1 MSVSLV
7 DRIACLGAFSRR
19 TVDAY
24 CKRHELPRWRSKAL
38 NELETSA
45 VIRRAVPHR
54 QQPITTVCPCGSFRN
69 LMTLT
74 FDLLT
79 SGSMHA
85 ELLPWSICVP
95 SLVLIAQVVFLSQRG
110 HTPLPHTQTRRC
122 HRSLYG
128 RIAGASWV
136 KLEFHGTS
144 FLRSVLVDQL
154 INQSINLICQ

>member
-95 SLVLIAQVVFLSQRG
+95 SLVLIAQVVFLVGCEHTDTQTNTQSQ
-110 HTPLPHTQTRRC
+110 TPLINLPRRP
-122 HRSLYG
+122 L
-128 RIAGASWV
+128 AWV
-136 KLEFHGTS
+136 AKLNFHGSS
-144 FLRSVLVDQL
+144 FPRSIFVA
-154 INQSINLICQ
+154 SS